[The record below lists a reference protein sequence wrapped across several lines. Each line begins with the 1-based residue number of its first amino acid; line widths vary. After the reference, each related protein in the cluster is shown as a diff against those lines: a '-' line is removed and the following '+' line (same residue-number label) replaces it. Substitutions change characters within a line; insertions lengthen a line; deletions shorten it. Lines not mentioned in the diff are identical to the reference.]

1 MFFRSSYNSMKD
13 LCDGLKRKGYIQN
26 TSVYNALMKVD
37 RIDFS
42 PRSPYED
49 SPQPINYNVTISAPH
64 MHAYCLE
71 LLKDYL
77 KPGQKALDVGFGSGY
92 LTVAMSKMMEDKG
105 LVVGIEHIKELCDFA
120 NENISKSHKKLLD
133 EKKIVLIEGDG
144 REGYKSLGP
153 YNCIHVG
160 AASEKIPKPL
170 IDQLAL
176 GGRLVVPVGRQ
187 NEGQYITTIIPGANN
202 FVDEQQ
208 IEENE
213 KIIDEYDIIVL
224 QLEIPIETV
233 EYVVDIAYKKNKI
246 INKCIKK
253 NVK

>member
-105 LVVGIEHIKELCDFA
+105 TVVGIEHIKELCDFA
-120 NENISKSHKKLLD
+120 EKNISKNNKDLLD
-133 EKKIVLIEGDG
+133 SKKIILINGDG
-144 REGYKSLGP
+144 RLGYEKLGP
-153 YNCIHVG
+153 YNAIHVG
-160 AASEKIPKPL
+160 AAADELPEAL
-170 IDQLAL
+170 IKQLDNR
-176 GGRLVVPVGRQ
+176 GRLVIPVGRKG
-187 NEGQYITTIIPGANN
+187 ESQYIN
-202 FVDEQQ
+202 
-208 IEENE
+208 
-213 KIIDEYDIIVL
+213 IIDISSLIT
-224 QLEIPIETV
+224 Q
-233 EYVVDIAYKKNKI
+233 K
-246 INKCIKK
+246 
-253 NVK
+253 